1 MIITPKAPV
10 AYSGEGSAVDNYNAP
25 QDKKQTPTPKLEN
38 WAGFDPKNTR
48 HMAILSLC
56 RQAQWTASHPRH
68 GEVADLTRLNKWLN
82 SDKCP
87 VNKALKKMDNSELS
101 KIITALEGIV
111 KSKYK

>member
-1 MIITPKAPV
+1 MIVIPKEPIS
-10 AYSGEGSAVDNYNAP
+10 YSGEGSAVDNYYNP
-25 QDKKQTPTPKLEN
+25 QKNQSPPQEN
-38 WAGFDPKNTR
+38 WAGFDPKNTK

-56 RQAQWTASHPRH
+56 RQAQWTVSHRRH
-68 GEVADLTRLNKWLN
+68 GEVADLIRLNNWLH